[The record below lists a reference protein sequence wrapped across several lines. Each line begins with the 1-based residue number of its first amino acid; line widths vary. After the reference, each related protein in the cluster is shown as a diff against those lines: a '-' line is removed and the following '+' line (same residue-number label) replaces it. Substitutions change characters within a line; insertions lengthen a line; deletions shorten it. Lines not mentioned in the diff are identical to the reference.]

1 MKAFAIVLLSCLAVA
16 SAQVTKILLPD
27 YNNTLNYSILWQL
40 KELFLK
46 SFISSHMNYHNIQII
61 LKHSKW
67 KST

>member
-40 KELFLK
+40 KESFLK
-46 SFISSHMNYHNIQII
+46 IYISSHMNYHIIQII
-61 LKHSKW
+61 FKPSKW

>member
-1 MKAFAIVLLSCLAVA
+1 MKAFAIVLFSCLAVA
-16 SAQVTKILLPD
+16 NAQVKKLLPN